1 MSVIDALQG
10 HTYSVE
16 KWKKVGGN
24 GHYSRNSCQ
33 KSDTGPARAAVFRGA
48 TKVTLDAK
56 GRMAIPTRY
65 RERLAARCDGQIVVT
80 VDKDHCLLVYPLPE
94 WEIIE
99 SKLVNLPSLNKQ
111 ARLLQRLLIGYA
123 TECEIDSQGRV
134 LLPAMLREF
143 AGLNKKAVLIGQ
155 GKKFEIWDED
165 AWNESQGEWV
175 ESVKNG
181 DDDLPAALEDLSL

>member
-1 MSVIDALQG
+1 
-10 HTYSVE
+10 VE
-16 KWKKVGGN
+16 ESGFLWEKAKGMN
-24 GHYSRNSCQ
+24 
-33 KSDTGPARAAVFRGA
+33 FRGINNL
-48 TKVTLDAK
+48 TLDAK
-56 GRMAIPTRY
+56 GRMAMPSRY
-65 RERLAARCDGQIVVT
+65 RERLLEICGGRVVVT
-80 VDKDHCLLVYPLPE
+80 VDRDHCLLVYPLPE

-123 TECEIDSQGRV
+123 TECEIDSQGRI
-134 LLPAMLREF
+134 LLPAMLRDF

-165 AWNESQGEWV
+165 TWNESQGMWV